1 MSCILLPADTLMTAI
16 NWNIVDRVVFINL
29 KKRKD
34 RLTRITKQLKKLGLT
49 AEKIVRL
56 DAIKHEKGYI
66 GCTQSHIAALEM
78 ARDNGWERVLILED
92 DFSFNES
99 QKNYDNLNRYFAAL
113 PQINWQVAFLAANY
127 RRVTPLKSV
136 DYIVRANFAWC
147 ACAYIVNHR
156 YYTTLIE
163 NYREALQAQLQGG
176 AQAQY
181 ALDVHWNSLMQ
192 QDLWLGVF
200 PNAGA
205 QRLDKSDIENRTVD
219 YRALFRKPLSQI
231 VAPAK
236 FTPSTS
242 GPIKVDFYFQWPPG
256 WTNFESV
263 IEAMQANPAFDCRIV
278 VVPYLNWKAS
288 DVNGDIQR
296 EILRERGLDYT
307 GFEDYQLEQRQP
319 DVVFLQNPY
328 DEARPECFRSDYLHE
343 RGVKIA
349 YIPYALD
356 TGIGAESMVY
366 QYNLLCQN
374 LATWIFARS
383 EKHKTEFALQ
393 CQAGNRH
400 VHVTGHPKFDHYQ
413 RRFHLTDNLPAQTVT
428 TFLWTPH
435 FVLPGDQKM
444 YTTFSLYCSAF
455 LKLIERQDIH
465 LIIRPHPLLSQ
476 WIGEA
481 NPTAQS
487 LYQQLQRAS
496 QQHTNLEWD
505 LGHDYTL
512 TFARSDALIAD
523 AGSFLLEYLPS
534 KKPILYLTHETCHG
548 LNRTA
553 EFIYDAYDVAWCEK
567 DIFTFVDNIVA
578 GHDAM
583 KVRREQVLREELQ
596 IEEKTAGEK
605 IAEIICSSLRP
616 QAAE

>member
-1 MSCILLPADTLMTAI
+1 MSCILLPADTVMTAI
-16 NWNIVDRVVFINL
+16 NWNIVDRVIFINL

-49 AEKIVRL
+49 AEKVIRL

-99 QKNYDNLNRYFAAL
+99 QKNFDNLNRYFAAL

-181 ALDVHWNSLMQ
+181 ALDVHWNSLIQ

-296 EILRERGLDYT
+296 EILRERGLDYI
-307 GFEDYQLEQRQP
+307 GFEDYQLEERQP

-328 DEARPECFRSDYLHE
+328 DEARPEAFRSDYLHE

-356 TGIGAESMVY
+356 SGISEEVQLY
-366 QYNLLCQN
+366 QFNLLCQN
-374 LATWIFARS
+374 LATWIFSRS
-383 EKHKTEFALQ
+383 ERHKAEFGIQ
-393 CQAGNRH
+393 CDAGNNH
-400 VHVTGHPKFDHYQ
+400 VYVTGHPKFDHYQ
-413 RRFHLTDNLPAQTVT
+413 RRFHLPDEKPPTKIKTL
-428 TFLWTPH
+428 LWTPH
-435 FVLPGDQKM
+435 FVLPDGRKM
-444 YTTFSLYCSAF
+444 STTFTLYGAAF
-455 LKLIERQDIH
+455 LKLIERADIH

-481 NPTAQS
+481 SATAHS
-487 LYQQLQRAS
+487 LYQQLFDAAKHRS
-496 QQHTNLEWD
+496 NVEWD
-505 LGHDYTL
+505 SGHDYKQ
-512 TFARSDALIAD
+512 TFARSDALLAD
-523 AGSFLLEYLPS
+523 AGSFLFEYLPS
-534 KKPILYLTHETCHG
+534 KKPILYLTHESCYG

-553 EFIYDAYDVAWCEK
+553 DFIYNAYDVAWQEE

-578 GHDAM
+578 GRDPM
-583 KVRREQVLREELQ
+583 KATRERVLREELQ
-596 IEEKTAGEK
+596 IEERTAGEK
-605 IAEIICSSLRP
+605 IAEIICASLRSLNRS
-616 QAAE
+616 